1 MAVQEGLVADDEDDD
16 CETALEDAI
25 TGLDLLLRS
34 LARDKGPRSP
44 PVAKSTPDNPPPLDL
59 SEADSIDAMPL
70 KPTVGSAPHNNTV
83 TPTPK
88 DVARNIRLKQA
99 TLSFG
104 KSSATTDGDNNRAGP
119 SNLEKPRWKL
129 NLAQLIDDVYE
140 DAYEKWLATW
150 SSRFPWLVLT
160 KTVAGLP
167 AFKCSVCAAHAG
179 DAGKC
184 GRRGKGATDVQT
196 QAFRKHAGTQK
207 HKLAMAKYTSL
218 VDGGSRQPRI
228 DQHRAACDEDKL
240 RVVALLDSLLFV
252 SKCDAPMGLW
262 VKLVRYLAEKG
273 VKGFPKK
280 GYGTYYTTGLAAV
293 SYGLASMA
301 MVFLNK
307 GVLTYYKFSMTLL
320 ALQMIATTAL
330 IYVCGKLE
338 WITMRPFSLSTARRL
353 LPLSFFYNAN
363 VAFALASL
371 QGVNIPMYIA
381 LKRLTPMA
389 VLITGFFTG
398 KAKQPL
404 QVTLSVSLT
413 TFGCLIAALGDFS
426 LDPYAYALALTSV
439 LCQTFYLL
447 LVERSGAEQGISS
460 FELMFYN
467 SLLSL
472 PFLGAILLCTNEL
485 PTSVPLLFTMCADS
499 STFTVAVTA
508 SLVMA
513 LVLNY
518 TMFLCT
524 IVNSALTT
532 TIVGVLK
539 GVFTTVR
546 TLHVEIVSFPSPCH
560 PTVSPHSHGP

>member
-1 MAVQEGLVADDEDDD
+1 MNGVSHHGHACRSTFKISLDPNIVCQAPSSFPFLVALPESVPPLTHPQRPGSGALQATAWNQRS
-16 CETALEDAI
+16 CLGVSQLNTAVLTALALPFI
-25 TGLDLLLRS
+25 PCL
-34 LARDKGPRSP
+34 SP
-44 PVAKSTPDNPPPLDL
+44 LTFPL
-59 SEADSIDAMPL
+59 PC
-70 KPTVGSAPHNNTV
+70 T
-83 TPTPK
+83 
-88 DVARNIRLKQA
+88 
-99 TLSFG
+99 
-104 KSSATTDGDNNRAGP
+104 
-119 SNLEKPRWKL
+119 
-129 NLAQLIDDVYE
+129 
-140 DAYEKWLATW
+140 
-150 SSRFPWLVLT
+150 
-160 KTVAGLP
+160 LP
-167 AFKCSVCAAHAG
+167 A
-179 DAGKC
+179 
-184 GRRGKGATDVQT
+184 
-196 QAFRKHAGTQK
+196 
-207 HKLAMAKYTSL
+207 LAWQ
-218 VDGGSRQPRI
+218 D
-228 DQHRAACDEDKL
+228 
-240 RVVALLDSLLFV
+240 
-252 SKCDAPMGLW
+252 
-262 VKLVRYLAEKG
+262 
-273 VKGFPKK
+273 
-280 GYGTYYTTGLAAV
+280 GLAAV

-330 IYVCGKLE
+330 IYGCGKLE

-447 LVERSGAEQGISS
+447 LVEKSGAEQGISS

-467 SLLSL
+467 ALLSL

-485 PTSVPLLFTMCADS
+485 PTSVPLLFTMCAES

-539 GVFTTVR
+539 GVFTTGVFTTVR
-546 TLHVEIVSFPSPCH
+546 TVHVEIVSFPSPCH

>member
-1 MAVQEGLVADDEDDD
+1 MVFFNKGVL
-16 CETALEDAI
+16 TAS
-25 TGLDLLLRS
+25 LLPCDPS
-34 LARDKGPRSP
+34 LFRSP
-44 PVAKSTPDNPPPLDL
+44 LTFSLLSIPPLPGSSVL
-59 SEADSIDAMPL
+59 RPGVNGHGGRQQGRAHSLPL
-70 KPTVGSAPHNNTV
+70 
-83 TPTPK
+83 
-88 DVARNIRLKQA
+88 
-99 TLSFG
+99 
-104 KSSATTDGDNNRAGP
+104 
-119 SNLEKPRWKL
+119 
-129 NLAQLIDDVYE
+129 
-140 DAYEKWLATW
+140 
-150 SSRFPWLVLT
+150 
-160 KTVAGLP
+160 
-167 AFKCSVCAAHAG
+167 
-179 DAGKC
+179 
-184 GRRGKGATDVQT
+184 
-196 QAFRKHAGTQK
+196 
-207 HKLAMAKYTSL
+207 
-218 VDGGSRQPRI
+218 
-228 DQHRAACDEDKL
+228 
-240 RVVALLDSLLFV
+240 SLLSPFD
-252 SKCDAPMGLW
+252 SASPRL
-262 VKLVRYLAEKG
+262 
-273 VKGFPKK
+273 FPSHS
-280 GYGTYYTTGLAAV
+280 GLAAL

-320 ALQMIATTAL
+320 ALQMVATTAL
-330 IYVCGKLE
+330 IYVGGKLE
-338 WITMRPFSLSTARRL
+338 WIAMRPFSLSTARRL

-398 KAKQPL
+398 KSKPPL

-467 SLLSL
+467 ALLSL

-485 PTSVPLLFTMCADS
+485 PTSVPLLFTMCAES
-499 STFTVAVTA
+499 WTFTVAVTA

-539 GVFTTVR
+539 GVFTTIFGFFFLGGVKFQLLNVTGLVINSAGGVWYSIAKYR
-546 TLHVEIVSFPSPCH
+546 QKQAKVPSSPVLPTTRDQDLGSDSLETDRLIEASVKEVDDIPSREDPAASFVEPPK
-560 PTVSPHSHGP
+560 PLK